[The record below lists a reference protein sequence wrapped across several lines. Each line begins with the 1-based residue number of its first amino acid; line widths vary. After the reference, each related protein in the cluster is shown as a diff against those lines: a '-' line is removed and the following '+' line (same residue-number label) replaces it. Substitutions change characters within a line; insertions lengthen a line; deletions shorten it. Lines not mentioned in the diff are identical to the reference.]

1 MHCKLYYYFFFGF
14 FFFVCVGPHQGKTGL
29 NFWHDSNQTLKSKN
43 KKKSLLF
50 NSFPSK
56 GSANTYCVIL
66 SPPVEG
72 ILPVFYSHTTE
83 GQGYYSEQ
91 TAESAVVT
99 SVQGGGPADGLEKGC
114 VHHPDLTGQSYS
126 YQSTLPAQCQV
137 GCVKI
142 KSNILYFV
150 G

>member
-1 MHCKLYYYFFFGF
+1 MCRASPREDGIKFLARFKSNSEKQKQKKIPTFQQLSIKRFCKY
-14 FFFVCVGPHQGKTGL
+14 
-29 NFWHDSNQTLKSKN
+29 
-43 KKKSLLF
+43 
-50 NSFPSK
+50 
-56 GSANTYCVIL
+56 IL
-66 SPPVEG
+66 CHTFPPVEG

-137 GCVKI
+137 GGVKI
-142 KSNILYFV
+142 KSNILHFV
-150 G
+150 GLSSCK